1 MRDAFDSL
9 MNVDRFFISFNLLKI
24 CSQEATVIGNVRNTF
39 RAILVLGYVV
49 WIEYLWIWF
58 KRSKGV
64 AVAEMFEN
72 ASAWNSKH
80 SISGNIH

>member
-1 MRDAFDSL
+1 
-9 MNVDRFFISFNLLKI
+9 MNINRFFISFNLLEL

-39 RAILVLGYVV
+39 KAILVLGCVV

-64 AVAEMFEN
+64 PVAIMFDN
-72 ASAWNSKH
+72 ASAWNLKH
-80 SISGNIH
+80 SISANIH